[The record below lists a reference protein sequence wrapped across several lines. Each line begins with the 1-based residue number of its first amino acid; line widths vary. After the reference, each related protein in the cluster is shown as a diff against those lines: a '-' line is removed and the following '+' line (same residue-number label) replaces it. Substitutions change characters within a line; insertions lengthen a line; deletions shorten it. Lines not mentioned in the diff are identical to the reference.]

1 MNTVTPNTHTHH
13 RGVVLAALAL
23 VLALLAGL
31 MNPGAAAA
39 QTTLPPRTATEV
51 SFANAVA
58 KLLNAERALHHLKPL
73 QAKAQLVTSAR
84 THNVAMAEANT
95 MSHQVRG
102 EKALG
107 SRITATG
114 YKWSWAGENIGWNS
128 AMTAAGVLILEKTM
142 YNERPPNDGHRLNIL
157 NSHFTNVGVDVYLD
171 TTHHKV
177 WLTTDFG
184 RP

>member
-1 MNTVTPNTHTHH
+1 MNSTHAHH

-23 VLALLAGL
+23 VVALLATL
-31 MNPGAAAA
+31 VHPGNAAAR
-39 QTTLPPRTATEV
+39 TTLPARTASETTI
-51 SFANAVA
+51 ANAVIA
-58 KLLNAERALHHLKPL
+58 LLNTERASHHLKPL
-73 QAKAQLVTSAR
+73 TSRAQLVTSAR
-84 THNVAMAEANT
+84 THNVAMAKADT
-95 MSHQVRG
+95 MSHQLRG
-102 EKALG
+102 ERALG
-107 SRITATG
+107 SRITAAG

-128 AMTAAGVLILEKTM
+128 AMNSAGVLMLQKMM

-171 TTHHKV
+171 KTHNKV